1 MYDTLEQQAT
11 ESFINIEAQQVV
23 APQLSSGERILW
35 AGRPRQGIFLQPQDA
50 ATIPFSVAW
59 CGFACIWTFT
69 AWRGGA
75 PWPMLLFGSLFVGI
89 GLFMVFGRFMSDAKS
104 RGVTFYALTDQR
116 ILFVKGLA
124 GSSQTVTSID
134 LKTMGD
140 ITMVQAKEGRGSIL
154 FGLNTQIPLPAA
166 RAAMM
171 INRNAASSTMFVQI
185 SRVKEVYDLIRRTKD
200 AALEKSRA

>member
-11 ESFINIEAQQVV
+11 ESFVNIDAQQVA

-35 AGRPRQGIFLQPQDA
+35 AGKPRQGMFMQPQDA
-50 ATIPFSVAW
+50 AVIPFSVAW
-59 CGFACIWTFT
+59 CGFACFWTFM

-75 PWPMLLFGSLFVGI
+75 PWPMLMFGSLFVGI
-89 GLFMVFGRFMSDAKS
+89 GLFMVFGRFIADAKN
-104 RGVTFYALTDQR
+104 RAVTFYALTDQR
-116 ILFVKGLA
+116 ILFIKGLA
-124 GSSQTVTSID
+124 GTNQTVTSID

-140 ITMVQAKEGRGSIL
+140 ITMVQAKEGRGSVM
-154 FGLNTQIPLPAA
+154 FNATGLPSIPAA

-171 INRNAASSTMFVQI
+171 INRASSSPTMFVQI
-185 SRVKEVYDLIRRTKD
+185 SRVKDVYDLIRKTKD